1 MSGGLASLQKL
12 FDRQDFPARVEPVS
26 FLGLALLSQTG
37 MSFVQQGLVVM
48 GVFFLAE
55 YHLSLTQLGLITTAL
70 SLGVMASMAF
80 VGITVDR
87 VGPRLILFWG
97 ALMAAGLSAL
107 LLAVQSYVM
116 LLVVLFFVGVTLA
129 VVPSSGTKAVFTAF
143 VGRPRGLVMGIRQTG
158 VPIGA
163 ALAAWLL
170 PRLVPTWHLDP
181 VYLLFSVEL
190 LVTGWTF
197 SLVMRSQGAKNARSS
212 DRIRL
217 TRSHWR
223 QLLRPMSIGFLMVS
237 GQYILL
243 TYSIADLSRVHHVSA
258 TLAGAVLALSQ
269 VGGGLGRI
277 VLGQLSDRMGGR
289 RPPALAIAGGMATFL
304 AFVIGFLP
312 TFAPVWLLFLVW
324 TLFGFGAVGWN
335 ALALTWAGES
345 VPASHSGFAMSL
357 TGTVVFLGS
366 SVFPPLFGLLVDH
379 THHFATGW
387 WALSALLLCA
397 TVLTV
402 GRGHRRLDSMA

>member
-1 MSGGLASLQKL
+1 MQKL
-12 FDRQDFPARVEPVS
+12 FARQDFPARVGPVS

-48 GVFFLAE
+48 GVFFLSA
-55 YHLSLTQLGLITTAL
+55 YHLSLTELGLITSAL

-97 ALMAAGLSAL
+97 ALGAAGLSSL

-129 VVPSSGTKAVFTAF
+129 VVPSAGTKAVFTAF

-181 VYLLFSVEL
+181 IYLLFSVEL

-197 SLVMRSQGAKNARSS
+197 SLVMRSRGPKNPTSS
-212 DRIRL
+212 ERIRL

-243 TYSIADLSRVHHVSA
+243 TYSIADLSRVHHVSEA
-258 TLAGAVLALSQ
+258 LAGAVLALSQ
-269 VGGGLGRI
+269 VGGGFGRI
-277 VLGQLSDRMGGR
+277 VLGQLSDRLGGR
-289 RPPALAIAGGMATFL
+289 RPPALAVAGSLATLL

-312 TFAPVWLLFLVW
+312 SAAPVWLLFLVW

-366 SVFPPLFGLLVDH
+366 SVFPPLFGFLVDH

-397 TVLTV
+397 TAMTMS
-402 GRGHRRLDSMA
+402 RGHRRVESTA